1 MQAQKIVYIA
11 SEISQITALW
21 YLKPWGEPLLI
32 FSSAEYSGGEIAKP
46 LEEIYDFYDFGSFVW
61 MIFCYRQ
68 KFPMQVDRLWDG
80 RNSLFM
86 GCNSFAVKIAYFYAE
101 TAEVFGNILCIFP
114 SNKLIYPS
122 TLNGFKVGSHIFS
135 RLSSQQR
142 NAIFWPMQRIN
153 AKSNKSQ
160 SMSNEE
166 SLAQH

>member
-1 MQAQKIVYIA
+1 MQAQTIVYTA

-86 GCNSFAVKIAYFYAE
+86 GCNSFAVKIAYFMQKPRKFSVISC
-101 TAEVFGNILCIFP
+101 VFFRPISWYIHPLWMASKSGATFLAA
-114 SNKLIYPS
+114 S
-122 TLNGFKVGSHIFS
+122 S
-135 RLSSQQR
+135 RVSSVTR
-142 NAIFWPMQRIN
+142 FWPMQRIY
-153 AKSNKSQ
+153 AKCNKSQ
-160 SMSNEE
+160 SLSNEE